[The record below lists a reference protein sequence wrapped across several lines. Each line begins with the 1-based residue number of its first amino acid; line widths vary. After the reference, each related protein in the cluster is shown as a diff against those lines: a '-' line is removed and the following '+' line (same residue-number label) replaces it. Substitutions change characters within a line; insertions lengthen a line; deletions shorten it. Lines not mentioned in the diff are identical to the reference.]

1 MLGLIVGGVGCFPLH
16 MPIYTP
22 SFLTSVS
29 RPTETVKYVDKIGV
43 GFVLSKKN
51 RFPST
56 SLTLFFFFFLN
67 LVLYLV
73 SSMALGER
81 FPPQRS
87 FLCSLH
93 I

>member
-43 GFVLSKKN
+43 GFVLSKKIA
-51 RFPST
+51 FPRPVSH
-56 SLTLFFFFFLN
+56 SFFF
-67 LVLYLV
+67 
-73 SSMALGER
+73 SS
-81 FPPQRS
+81 
-87 FLCSLH
+87 
-93 I
+93 